1 MSILEQSLRFIF
13 RKVRY
18 ILSVIMSYIAQYG
31 YLAMFGLLALGFMG
45 IPVPDETLVVTFG
58 GLTAEGHFVF
68 WIALLMT
75 FLGSMTGMILSY
87 TLGRVVGTPLLHKFG
102 KWIFITPSR
111 LATTERWFARY
122 GNWSVLFG
130 YFVPGLRQ
138 LTSYL
143 SGVYRLP
150 LYLYLTYASIGA
162 AIWCTTFMALGATVG
177 HHWRKMAYFVHH
189 HMWRMA
195 LLVIVLS
202 LIGVIIYLFIRNLKA
217 SRLSKAGRG
226 QANESNHS
234 ENAD

>member
-1 MSILEQSLRFIF
+1 
-13 RKVRY
+13 
-18 ILSVIMSYIAQYG
+18 MSYIAQYG

-111 LATTERWFARY
+111 LETTERWFARY

-150 LYLYLTYASIGA
+150 IHVYLIYASIGA
-162 AIWCTTFMALGATVG
+162 AIWCSVFMALGATVG

-189 HMWRMA
+189 HVWRIA
-195 LLVIVLS
+195 LVVIVLL
-202 LIGVIIYLFIRNLKA
+202 LIGVIVYLFIRQFKFKKMVNLDQEA
-217 SRLSKAGRG
+217 PED
-226 QANESNHS
+226 ESGSTGNP
-234 ENAD
+234 NRK